1 MAENT
6 IAGDATASPI
16 AGLGKLFGGFNNLP
30 QKNKLA
36 LLIGVPILIA
46 ILSSAL
52 LWSRDATYKVLFSNI
67 SDADGGAIIASLTQM
82 NIPYRHSESG
92 NAILVPM
99 DKVHDVRLKLASQ
112 GLPKGSIV
120 GFELLENQKLGI
132 TQFQEQINF
141 QRGLEGEL
149 ARSIS
154 TLSGVQTARVHLAIP
169 KPSIFLR
176 DQQKPTASVVLNL
189 GGGRYLDKTQIQG
202 IVHLVASSV
211 PDLSAKSVSIVDQA
225 GNLLT
230 NNENGQQKTE
240 ASQLNY
246 IQTLEHNYAKRLM
259 DILTPIFGAENVRAT
274 VTADV
279 DFAQVESTEE
289 NYKPN
294 GDPARATMRSQQSS
308 ESSTPNPT
316 NPQGVPGT
324 LTNQPPGAAT
334 APIAAN
340 PQTGVPGQTTPP
352 TANAAPASTRK
363 EATINYEVD
372 KTVKVVKSQIG
383 NIKRI
388 SAAVVI
394 NNKSIVT
401 PKGETKSIPL
411 TPEETTQINELVKE
425 AIGFNKERGDTI
437 NIVNQMFTKK
447 EEKPV
452 EIWQNPEFIDLIKAT
467 ALPLGVALVAALLIF
482 GIFKPLLR
490 APEKDEGPELLPE
503 PNKLAITVGEENAA
517 LLAEIGREEGA
528 IKSKQERMEKLRTL
542 AKENPQ
548 LVANIVK
555 NWVVGE

>member
-6 IAGDATASPI
+6 IAGDATASPFG
-16 AGLGKLFGGFNNLP
+16 GLGKLFGGFNNLP
-30 QKNKLA
+30 QRNKLA

-46 ILSSAL
+46 ILTSAL
-52 LWSRDATYKVLFSNI
+52 LWTRDATYKVLFSNI
-67 SDADGGAIIASLTQM
+67 GDADGGAIIASLNQM

-154 TLSGVQTARVHLAIP
+154 TLAGVQTARVHLAIP

-176 DQQKPTASVVLNL
+176 DQQKPTASVVITLA
-189 GGGRYLDKTQIQG
+189 GGRYLDKTQIQG

-230 NNENGQQKTE
+230 NNEGGQQQTE

-246 IQTLEHNYAKRLM
+246 IQTLENSYAKRLM
-259 DILTPIFGAENVRAT
+259 SILTPIFGADNVRAT

-294 GDPARATMRSQQSS
+294 GDPTRATMRSQQSS
-308 ESSTPNPT
+308 ESSTPNPS

-340 PQTGVPGQTTPP
+340 PQTGVPGQTP
-352 TANAAPASTRK
+352 ANANASPASTRK

-394 NNKSIVT
+394 NNKTIVT
-401 PKGETKSIPL
+401 AKGETKSIPL
-411 TPEETTQINELVKE
+411 TQEETTQINELVKE

-447 EEKPV
+447 EEKPI
-452 EIWQNPEFIDLIKAT
+452 EIWQNPEFLDLIKAT
-467 ALPLGVALVAALLIF
+467 ALPLGVALIAALLIF
-482 GIFKPLLR
+482 GIFKPLLK

-503 PNKLAITVGEENAA
+503 ANKLAITVGEENAQI
-517 LLAEIGREEGA
+517 LAEIGREEG
-528 IKSKQERMEKLRTL
+528 ILKSKQERMEKLRVL